1 MSIRVDRG
9 AGCGGASW
17 CSWKE
22 VSAKR
27 GGNVIRAGRGCLV
40 KEWQRKKKRQL
51 VWRFLSKI
59 QKKCFHSELPTTNR
73 LTIPD

>member
-9 AGCGGASW
+9 AACGGASW
-17 CSWKE
+17 CSWRE

-27 GGNVIRAGRGCLV
+27 GGNVIRGGAWVLGERMAAS
-40 KEWQRKKKRQL
+40 KKKKKRQL

-59 QKKCFHSELPTTNR
+59 QKKCFHS
-73 LTIPD
+73 